1 MRLYTLLVI
10 LLAIII
16 SVNAPLAAQE
26 TASNMGEEIESQQ
39 ILEGKS
45 FTVLVEGDGPDV
57 VLIPGLAT
65 PRDVW
70 NPLRAQLS
78 KTHRVHSV
86 QIRGFGDDPK
96 SNVDSDML
104 LNDIVSELADYIDD
118 KITDKGRA
126 APSIIGHSLGGL
138 SAMMIAAR
146 HPSEVSQVMVVDS
159 LPFFGLLFGPSMTVD
174 AMKPQ
179 AEFLRDSIATQP
191 KGQVDERGLLVQS
204 ISAEG
209 RELVKKWSKTA
220 DPKVMATLFYDV
232 ATTDIRNELP
242 SIKAP
247 IMMLYPID
255 ESVIPSSR
263 IKAIY
268 KNAYSNAQTAILIPI
283 MDSRHFIMLDRSE
296 IFNRQV
302 MRFLNNHK

>member
-1 MRLYTLLVI
+1 MRVLLNIIAVLM
-10 LLAIII
+10 LLNAT
-16 SVNAPLAAQE
+16 SVHAQ
-26 TASNMGEEIESQQ
+26 EIESHK

-70 NPLRAQLS
+70 KPLRALLS

-86 QIRGFGDDPK
+86 QIRGFGDAPQ
-96 SNVDSDML
+96 SNSDSDAL
-104 LNDIVSELADYIDD
+104 LDKIVFELADYIDD
-118 KITDKGRA
+118 EITDKGRD

-146 HPSEVSQVMVVDS
+146 HPSEVSKVMVVDS
-159 LPFFGLLFGPSMTVD
+159 LPFFGLLFGPTMTHD

-179 AEFLRDSIATQP
+179 AEFLRNSIASQP

-204 ISAEG
+204 ISAQG
-209 RELVKKWSKTA
+209 REQVKNWSKTA
-220 DPKVMATLFYDV
+220 DPKVMAQLFYEV
-232 ATTDIRNELP
+232 ATTDIRSELP
-242 SIKAP
+242 AITAP

-255 ESVIPSSR
+255 ETVMPPAR

-268 KNAYSNAQTAILIPI
+268 EHGYSNAKTATLIPI
-283 MDSRHFIMLDRSE
+283 KDSRHFIMLDQSE

-302 MRFLNNHK
+302 MRFLNNQK